1 MFLYV
6 RHSTPESFGCLRI
19 LENGLLTEVP
29 RIAQHELAIDVVY
42 RTVATAQLR
51 ESSADFLAFVVL
63 FVVVVVVTYLA
74 HALT

>member
-1 MFLYV
+1 M
-6 RHSTPESFGCLRI
+6 
-19 LENGLLTEVP
+19 EVP